1 MTKSALPIST
11 FVEELRAVPV
21 RDFTLSGVL
30 SFLKSHPVE
39 PGSLEPYLHFKNN
52 AYTRNL
58 IYKNELFELLAL
70 CWDAGKTSHI
80 HNHCGQSCWMAT
92 PIGRLLVQNYRIVA
106 GCETDSHCDLE
117 PSTSFWMDASNPGAV
132 DPEEPIHSVGAPPDT
147 RAVSLHI
154 YSRPYDRCMVYSLEK
169 KEAREIQLSY
179 DSEYGRGRTNA
190 SR

>member
-1 MTKSALPIST
+1 MTKRAVPIST
-11 FVEELRAVPV
+11 FVEQLCAIPVHEFSLAQVFGFLR
-21 RDFTLSGVL
+21 
-30 SFLKSHPVE
+30 SHPVG
-39 PGSLEPYLHFKNN
+39 PDSLEPYVYFKRN

-92 PIGRLLVQNYRIVA
+92 PVGRLLVQNYRIVV
-106 GCETDSHCDLE
+106 GCETDSHCELE
-117 PSTSFWMDASNPGAV
+117 PSTSFWMDSSNPGMV
-132 DPEEPIHSVGAPPDT
+132 DPEEPIHSVGAPPDA

-169 KEAREIQLSY
+169 TEAWEISLSY
-179 DSEYGRGRTNA
+179 DSEYGARVA
-190 SR
+190 C